1 MVEMMKVMVEMM
13 LRTRLCLS
21 TWGRLER
28 CTDASFQSTFA
39 AVLDDEERGAL
50 IHCRN
55 HDNRWKL
62 CRAVWEQEWDGEG
75 EGIEAWKEF
84 IDCPG
89 RADLVTDGMGGVWVL
104 KKVGKRNNK
113 RAMSY
118 VNRNGELIEGRGESF
133 LGVAVMEGWVM

>member
-1 MVEMMKVMVEMM
+1 MVEEYGGDDEGDGGDDAEDSSLLVHVGSSGELHRRVMPVNFSKV
-13 LRTRLCLS
+13 
-21 TWGRLER
+21 
-28 CTDASFQSTFA
+28 A

-55 HDNRWKL
+55 HDNRWKR
-62 CRAVWEQEWDGEG
+62 RAVWEQEWDGEG
-75 EGIEAWKEF
+75 EGIEAWK
-84 IDCPG
+84 DCPG

-133 LGVAVMEGWVM
+133 LGVAVMDG